1 MKNLIIFLVV
11 MMFGFGMMGCTA
23 AQQGAGLGGLAGMA
37 GSALG
42 KGDRKTT
49 AIIGGIG
56 AATGYMIGNEI
67 DKQNQSQQHTPPTY
81 QQTTPRTDC
90 RKVITRRVIDGIM
103 TETIEEICEGQKT
116 TQTY

>member
-1 MKNLIIFLVV
+1 MKNLIIFLIVC
-11 MMFGFGMMGCTA
+11 MFGFGLMGCTA
-23 AQQGAGLGGLAGMA
+23 AQQGATLGGLGGMA

-67 DKQNQSQQHTPPTY
+67 DKSRQSQQSQQY
-81 QQTTPRTDC
+81 QSQPRTNC
-90 RKVITRRVIDGIM
+90 RKVVTRRVIDGAM

-116 TQTY
+116 TNTY